1 MNSTDAQRQQL
12 ASYIQAHPE
21 IAQALVAQSQQP
33 GFTFAGKNG
42 APTKPTQAQVLAK
55 FGITLPGDAYI
66 GVDPKTGQTT
76 VQHQSWFARNANWVV
91 PLATF
96 ATAGVAG
103 GLFGGGSAVAPAGSS
118 AVGSSAAG
126 GTTAATVAAD
136 GTPFVAG
143 PVAGT
148 GLAGVDTAGLTAP
161 AVGSS
166 LWKTIAT
173 AAIPAGAELASA
185 KIQTDANSKAAQIQ
199 ADQADR
205 ALAQAKQIYETNRA
219 DLAPYRAEGVSS
231 LAALNS
237 HLGLPTAGPS
247 MGSPAPPGG
256 INGGALITNTSAAP
270 RSFATTGSPV
280 GNGTPPTPQPSTLA
294 SLGPQAAGQTPDPLV
309 NMISPQGN
317 PGQVPQSKVQ
327 QAIAAG
333 GRLA

>member
-76 VQHQSWFARNANWVV
+76 VQHQSWFARNADWVV

-103 GLFGGGSAVAPAGSS
+103 GLFGGGSAVAPVGGS
-118 AVGSSAAG
+118 AVGSSATG

-173 AAIPAGAELASA
+173 AAIPAATNLVGA
-185 KIQTDANSKAAQIQ
+185 KIQTDANSKAAQIT

-205 ALAQAKQIYETNRA
+205 ALAQAKQIYDTNRA
-219 DLAPYRAEGVSS
+219 DLAPYRVEGVSS

-237 HLGLPTAGPS
+237 HLGLPAPTQTPS
-247 MGSPAPPGG
+247 AP
-256 INGGALITNTSAAP
+256 T
-270 RSFATTGSPV
+270 
-280 GNGTPPTPQPSTLA
+280 QTLA
-294 SLGPQAAGQTPDPLV
+294 SLGQQPATTTGAEPMV
-309 NMISPQGN
+309 NMLSPQGQ

-327 QAIAAG
+327 QALAAG
-333 GRLA
+333 GKLVTQ